1 MRSEKLAICCGCAIV
16 AAGAVAQPVVHEVL
30 PPAGAES
37 VRLNGISG
45 DGGVASGFTS
55 GGLASNRPVR
65 WTLAT
70 GAVNLGLPPSATAAF
85 CTEISRDA
93 TTLVGAMQVG
103 GSQLGF
109 RWTAGSGFETLPLGL
124 ATSSI
129 AYAVNADGSVI
140 AGALE
145 EGFELPACRWV
156 DGVLQPIGFNPL
168 TNYANPRGI
177 SDDGA
182 VIVGESGLTP
192 FRWTPLGGF
201 ESLPVPV
208 SQTPGAEYTGAT
220 VYGVSADGTI
230 LGGMI
235 TGITFTAPVGPHP
248 FLPWRYTDDDGYTL
262 QSFDNDA
269 PSAVRGISA
278 DGRVMYGAARFDGL
292 LPLHAVLW
300 SGSGPAARLDEQL
313 AALGADL
320 TGWEFES
327 VEDVAANGTAL
338 IGWGRRFGVQ
348 RAFVVTGLPC
358 LTLISIAQQPLP
370 DVANSGETVSFT
382 VAAADPS
389 DASYQ
394 WYRGADALSDGP
406 TPGGAIISG
415 ATEPTLKLIGVSR
428 ADRGMYRCLVGNT
441 CSFVNSQDAELI
453 VDPGCGETTET
464 LDVGATCLGFGQ
476 NCGNYSTFVRE
487 TCGTMRL
494 RYNAA
499 SGHCSD
505 VGLYVYVDGLLYE
518 TIPSV
523 APGASS
529 AEIELTSLP
538 PGPLTIDLEGF
549 GVVGGCNIGTLAAWG
564 GTVDITTC
572 TDTPTLLTQPYPNLP
587 ICRWAES
594 NLFISAT
601 GGASTKLW
609 QVEDPS
615 APGTWI
621 DLADGGNF
629 PTTSGFAF
637 SARGQNSTA
646 LYFTPSLEFR
656 EAFAS
661 GVANFRCVVIN
672 PCGSITS
679 DVSRV
684 SLCVADQNC
693 DGVVDDLDFQ
703 IFSVQ
708 YDLLDCSDPGMFMGC
723 PSDLNLDG
731 VVDDLDFQAFVLAYN
746 EVLCP

>member
-1 MRSEKLAICCGCAIV
+1 MFLKALVGVMGLAASATMCLG
-16 AAGAVAQPVVHEVL
+16 QPVVHEVL
-30 PPAGAES
+30 PPAGADT

-45 DGGVASGFTS
+45 DGSIASGFTI
-55 GGLASNRPVR
+55 GGFPTNRPVR

-70 GAVNLGLPPSATAAF
+70 GALNLGLPPGATEAF
-85 CTEISRDA
+85 LIDISRDG
-93 TTLVGAMQVG
+93 TTAAGTMQVG
-103 GSQLGF
+103 GLPRAF
-109 RWTAGSGFETLPLGL
+109 KWTAGSGFEALPLGT
-124 ATSSI
+124 ATSSS
-129 AYAVNADGSVI
+129 ASAVNADGSVI
-140 AGALE
+140 AGTLDAA
-145 EGFELPACRWV
+145 GTFPACRWV
-156 DGVLQPIGFNPL
+156 GGVLQPIGFDPL
-168 TNYANPRGI
+168 TNYANPYGI
-177 SDDGA
+177 SDDGN
-182 VIVGESGLTP
+182 VIAGDSGSAP

-201 ESLPVPV
+201 EMLPIPTA
-208 SQTPGAEYTGAT
+208 QTPGIVYFGAT
-220 VYGVSADGTI
+220 ASGVSADGTI
-230 LGGMI
+230 LGGII
-235 TGITFTAPVGPHP
+235 TGITYTAPVGSQP
-248 FLPWRYTDDDGYTL
+248 FLPWRFTDADGSTL
-262 QSFDNDA
+262 QSSDNDQ
-269 PSAVRGISA
+269 PVVVRGISA
-278 DGRVMYGAARFDGL
+278 DGRVMYGSSRFDGL
-292 LPLHAVLW
+292 LPVRAALW
-300 SGSGPAARLDEQL
+300 SGSAPAARLDEQL

-327 VEDVAANGTAL
+327 VEDVAIDGTTL

-358 LTLISIAQQPLP
+358 LTLISIAQQPLS

-382 VAAADPS
+382 VAAADPT

-406 TPGGAIISG
+406 TPGGATISG
-415 ATEPTLKLIGVSR
+415 ATGPTLKLIGVSR

-441 CSFVNSQDAELI
+441 CSFQTSQSAELT

-464 LDVGATCLGFGQ
+464 IDVGATCLGFGQ
-476 NCGNYSTFVRE
+476 SCGNYSTFVRE

-499 SGHCSD
+499 PGHCSD

-518 TIPSV
+518 TIPPV

-549 GVVGGCNIGTLAAWG
+549 GVVGGCNVGSLTAWG
-564 GTVDITTC
+564 GTVDVTTC
-572 TDTPTLLTQPYPNLP
+572 TQTPTIPTQPYPNLP
-587 ICRWAES
+587 ICRWGES
-594 NLFISAT
+594 GLFIDAT
-601 GGASTKLW
+601 GGASTELW

-637 SARGQNSTA
+637 SASGQNSTV
-646 LYFTPSLEFR
+646 LRLTPSLEFR

-661 GVANFRCVVIN
+661 GVANFRCVVVN

-679 DVSRV
+679 DVSRL
-684 SLCVADQNC
+684 SLCVADHTC

-703 IFSVQ
+703 IFARQ
-708 YDLLDCSDPGMFMGC
+708 YDLVDCADPGMLMGC